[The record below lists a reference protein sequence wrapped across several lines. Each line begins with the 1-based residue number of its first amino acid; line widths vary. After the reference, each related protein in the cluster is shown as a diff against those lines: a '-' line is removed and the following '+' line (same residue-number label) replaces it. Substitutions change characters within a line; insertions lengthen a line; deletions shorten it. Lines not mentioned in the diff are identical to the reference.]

1 MKSEEFSKNILS
13 LDPKIRFAGLIERSG
28 YFFAGGM
35 REGIDKQLKGR
46 DSDLSLLQSAHIVFL
61 RERFSQ
67 DLGALKYILYNY
79 DKVKMFNMPVK
90 EHILAFSTESDASTE
105 DIVNKVSQY
114 IKSVEYDLSLHP
126 PSNIIN
132 REKKE
137 TLRNLY
143 ESGIS
148 EEMIADQLDLDV
160 NIVRTIVEEI
170 ISK

>member
-35 REGIDKQLKGR
+35 REGTDKQLKGR

>member
-13 LDPKIRFAGLIERSG
+13 LDSKIRFAGLLERSG

-35 REGIDKQLKGR
+35 REGTDKQLKGR

-61 RERFSQ
+61 RERFSPE
-67 DLGALKYILYNY
+67 LGALKYILYNY

-90 EHILAFSTESDASTE
+90 EHILVFSTEGDVSTE
-105 DIVNKVSQY
+105 DIINKVSQY
-114 IKSVEYDLSLHP
+114 IKSVEHELSLHP

-160 NIVRTIVEEI
+160 NTVRIVVEEI
-170 ISK
+170 IPK

>member
-28 YFFAGGM
+28 YLFAGGM
-35 REGIDKQLKGR
+35 REGIDTHLNTKN
-46 DSDLSLLQSAHIVFL
+46 SDLSLLQSAHIVFL

-105 DIVNKVSQY
+105 
-114 IKSVEYDLSLHP
+114 
-126 PSNIIN
+126 
-132 REKKE
+132 
-137 TLRNLY
+137 
-143 ESGIS
+143 
-148 EEMIADQLDLDV
+148 
-160 NIVRTIVEEI
+160 
-170 ISK
+170 